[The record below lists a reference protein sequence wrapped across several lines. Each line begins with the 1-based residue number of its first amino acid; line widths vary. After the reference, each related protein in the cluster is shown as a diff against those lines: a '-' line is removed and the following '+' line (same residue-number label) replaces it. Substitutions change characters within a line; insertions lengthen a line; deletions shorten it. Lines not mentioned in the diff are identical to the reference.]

1 MTESGILEIRHGYSQ
16 IIINFTISINNTMHK
31 KTRSLLEELDSMCPD
46 KDRDLLVENRALNVI
61 SSAIRLIELIESN
74 YSPEQS
80 EILVRKLFNAIRSKE
95 PSRFTK
101 SIRKSIADQ
110 SDS

>member
-1 MTESGILEIRHGYSQ
+1 
-16 IIINFTISINNTMHK
+16 MHK

-46 KDRDLLVENRALNVI
+46 KDRDSMVENRALNVI

-74 YSPEQS
+74 YSAEQS
-80 EILVRKLFNAIRSKE
+80 EILVRKLFNAMRSKE

-110 SDS
+110 SDT